1 MKSWMDSARKPGR
14 DYVGGAELAEHVRSL
29 RRYAIALTGDPSEAD
44 DLVQESLVRALARI
58 EEGAEVRNAR
68 TYLFSILHNLRVDLL
83 ARRARRGVPMPLEA
97 VEHRL
102 SRPAEQPARLRHAEL
117 ALAIDAL
124 PEQQRA
130 VLLLVAL
137 EGASYQ
143 EVAEILNIAP
153 GTVMSRLSRAR
164 KALRTLMEES
174 AVTNLRRMT

>member
-1 MKSWMDSARKPGR
+1 MKSWMENARKPGGE
-14 DYVGGAELAEHVRSL
+14 YAGGADLAEHVRSL

-83 ARRARRGVPMPLEA
+83 ARNARRGPQMPLEA

-102 SRPAEQPARLRHAEL
+102 ARPAEHPARLRHAEL
-117 ALAIDAL
+117 ALAIDAQ
-124 PEQQRA
+124 PQQQRA

-143 EVAEILNIAP
+143 EVAEILDIAP

-164 KALRTLMEES
+164 KALRDLMEES

>member
-1 MKSWMDSARKPGR
+1 MESTRNTGAGAVGR
-14 DYVGGAELAEHVRSL
+14 AELAEHVRSL
-29 RRYAIALTGDPSEAD
+29 RRYAIALTGDPAGAD

-58 EEGAEVRNAR
+58 DEGADVRNAR

-83 ARRARRGVPMPLEA
+83 ARRARRGPQMPLEA

-102 SRPAEQPARLRHAEL
+102 SRPAEQPSRLRHAEL
-117 ALAIDAL
+117 ALAIGAL

-137 EGASYQ
+137 EGASYR
-143 EVAEILNIAP
+143 EVAEILDIAP

-174 AVTNLRRMT
+174 TVTNLRRIRMT

>member
-1 MKSWMDSARKPGR
+1 MKSWMKSARPARTGPVAGN
-14 DYVGGAELAEHVRSL
+14 DLAGQVRSL

-83 ARRARRGVPMPLEA
+83 ARRARHGTVLPLEA

-124 PEQQRA
+124 PEPQRA

-143 EVAEILNIAP
+143 EVAEILDIAP

-174 AVTNLRRMT
+174 TVTNLRRMT